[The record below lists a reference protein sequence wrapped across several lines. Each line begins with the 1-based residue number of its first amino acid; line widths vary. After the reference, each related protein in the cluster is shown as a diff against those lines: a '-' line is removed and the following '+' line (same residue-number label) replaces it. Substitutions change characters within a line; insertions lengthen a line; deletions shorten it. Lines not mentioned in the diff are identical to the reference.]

1 METKSGRLELP
12 DVWNNA
18 AKQVAIGSSFTSDP
32 IRRSINQP
40 LDAMKGSP
48 AKPNCIP
55 FSFEIGL
62 MYLGSMQSSANTYLH
77 YFRKN
82 CFIKMILQR
91 GFSKVARVHTI
102 FFVLRNKEH
111 HELAQCTCSMVR
123 VP

>member
-48 AKPNCIP
+48 SKTKLHSILFWTWSHVFKEYTK
-55 FSFEIGL
+55 FS
-62 MYLGSMQSSANTYLH
+62 
-77 YFRKN
+77 
-82 CFIKMILQR
+82 
-91 GFSKVARVHTI
+91 
-102 FFVLRNKEH
+102 
-111 HELAQCTCSMVR
+111 
-123 VP
+123 

>member
-32 IRRSINQP
+32 IRRSR
-40 LDAMKGSP
+40 

-55 FSFEIGL
+55 FSFELGL
-62 MYLGSMQSSANTYLH
+62 MYLRSIQSSANTYLH